1 MKKKKILVVD
11 DDAAFLDSVEG
22 VLEAKNF
29 QVIKALSAES
39 AYEALS
45 ADKPDLILLD
55 VNLPD
60 RNGFEVLR
68 TIKASKDFSNISIIL
83 ITGDMTV
90 HVDKAFAEGAD
101 DCVFKPID
109 MDKLVLYMN
118 RLLK

>member
-1 MKKKKILVVD
+1 MEKKKILIVD
-11 DDAAFLDSVEG
+11 DDAAFLDSAESI
-22 VLEAKNF
+22 LETKNF
-29 QVIKALSAES
+29 QIIKALSAES

-60 RNGFEVLR
+60 INGFEVLK
-68 TIKASKDFSNISIIL
+68 TVKASKDFSNIPIIL

-101 DCVFKPID
+101 DCVFKPLDI
-109 MDKLVLYMN
+109 DKLVLYMN